1 MTKSIAKILAAVL
14 ILLSL
19 LTVFLPW
26 LSQSYISISFFDLIK
41 MSMDTGEF
49 TVGELIGI
57 VLLITTI
64 LGILLS
70 LKGKKLGAIL
80 HLIATVAVF
89 VYMVSESGDISV
101 FGIGAFLCPIL
112 ALLAVVCICLPTK
125 E

>member
-1 MTKSIAKILAAVL
+1 MTKGTTKILAAVL

-26 LSQSYISISFFDLIK
+26 LSAFGQSMSLFELIK
-41 MSMDTGEF
+41 ETGSNGF

-57 VLLITTI
+57 VLIVTTI
-64 LGILLS
+64 LGIILS
-70 LKGKKLGAIL
+70 LKDKKLGAIL

-89 VYMVSESGDISV
+89 VYMVSNGEDISV
-101 FGIGAFLCPIL
+101 FGIGAWACPIL
-112 ALLAVVCICLPTK
+112 ALLAVVCICLPAK

>member
-1 MTKSIAKILAAVL
+1 MTKGTTKILAAVL

-26 LSQSYISISFFDLIK
+26 LSAFGQSMSLFELIK
-41 MSMDTGEF
+41 ETGSNGF

-57 VLLITTI
+57 VLIVTTI

-80 HLIATVAVF
+80 HLIAAVGVF
-89 VYMVSESGDISV
+89 VYIVADKNELVSLAVGS
-101 FGIGAFLCPIL
+101 FLCPIL
-112 ALLAVVCICLPTK
+112 ALLAVVCICLPAK